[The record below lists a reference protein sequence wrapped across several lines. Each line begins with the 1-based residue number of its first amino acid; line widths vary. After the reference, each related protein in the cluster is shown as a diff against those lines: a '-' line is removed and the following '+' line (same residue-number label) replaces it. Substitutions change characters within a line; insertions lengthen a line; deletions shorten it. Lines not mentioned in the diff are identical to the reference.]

1 MTKTKVEATYAYKL
15 RKIFKSSNFQIT
27 TMLHSDYK
35 FFLCLAPDYT
45 EQQIFPI
52 NHNLEFSD
60 EKDGLRGTRKL
71 TTKLVFTNDENG
83 NLFTQLLAYERSGYR
98 CSEIRLRLE
107 CTFDKG
113 VTYTTCFNGTLR
125 CVDAAWDVSHCM
137 VTFPVIEKSLYSC
150 IYDNWEK
157 EELIWYVPFTEV
169 FLQPVNSGITFETQQ
184 INLTTVTDPNLALD
198 PLNNGLGA
206 EWTVISYDLGSYDPN
221 AGTNAYM
228 NILFGRVTFT
238 GAAPPPS
245 GTGWT
250 NAGTNFWVRPMTP
263 GEVSGANVTNSSF
276 QYCYNLHWILTWF
289 FGKDCWVR
297 PNGQQ
302 VCSETQTVYCSGL
315 NIISNFLSIN
325 PDGTQ
330 PNNSAYQ
337 AAIAKLN
344 HLFLVQKSDV
354 LRANL
359 GITQEAKPKL
369 SFKALMEDLKTA
381 FNVDWW
387 IEENPNYINPDG
399 DTFLDGKPILRIE
412 HISYVKDKIMLN
424 LLQPTLLPYINGK
437 QQYTTR
443 KDKLPKQEV
452 WKWQVETDKTSDF
465 DGVPVTYNNTC
476 TDKDSKEQIYSV
488 AKMETNLEYLLAKIP
503 SISIDT
509 DSNEFE
515 GFLLL
520 AAVLNNEKYYASTE
534 IGALSGSDKL
544 NVCLSWANIQRDYH
558 KYNRPLPQGVMNNV
572 STIFASSKRIRQQAD
587 LAVPMCRQDYFT
599 FFNILH
605 QAITQFG
612 YADVEQA
619 KYSETDQTLSLT
631 TLF

>member
-1 MTKTKVEATYAYKL
+1 
-15 RKIFKSSNFQIT
+15 
-27 TMLHSDYK
+27 MLHSDYK
-35 FFLCLAPDYT
+35 FFLLISPDNT
-45 EQQIFPI
+45 EIQVFPI

-60 EKDGLRGTRKL
+60 EKDGLRGLRKL
-71 TTKLVFTNDENG
+71 TTKLVFTNDQNG

-98 CSEIRLRLE
+98 CTEIKLRLE
-107 CTFDKG
+107 CTFDQG
-113 VTYTTCFNGTLR
+113 VTFATCFNGMLR

-137 VTFPVIEKSLYSC
+137 VTFPLIENNIYSC

-169 FLQPVNSGITFETQQ
+169 FLQPDYVGFNLDTEDVSFFGI
-184 INLTTVTDPNLALD
+184 LD
-198 PLNNGLGA
+198 LNYAMNPLNYGLGA
-206 EWTVISYDLGSYDPN
+206 EFKFIKYTTIFVGGQIDDYKHTITFLR
-221 AGTNAYM
+221 A
-228 NILFGRVTFT
+228 TFT
-238 GAAPPPS
+238 GPYPIP

-250 NAGTNFWVRPMTP
+250 GGPFFWVRQPTQA
-263 GEVSGANVTNSSF
+263 EINSTNISVISI
-276 QYCYNLHWILTWF
+276 QNGYNLKWLLTWF
-289 FGKDCWVR
+289 LGKSCWIKTD
-297 PNGQQ
+297 G
-302 VCSETQTVYCSGL
+302 SEICAEFTSSSYCYH
-315 NIISNFLSIN
+315 NIISNFFSIN

-330 PNNSAYQ
+330 PSNSAYQ

-354 LRANL
+354 LRSNL
-359 GITQEAKPKL
+359 GITQEAKPRL
-369 SFKALMEDLKTA
+369 SLKNLLEDLKTA

-387 IEENPNYINPDG
+387 IEEAPNYINPDG
-399 DTFLDGKPILRIE
+399 DTFLDGRPILRIE
-412 HISYVKDKIMLN
+412 HVSYLKDKIMLN
-424 LLQPTLLPYINGK
+424 LLQPVFKDYINGK

-452 WKWQVETDKTSDF
+452 WKWQVQTDKTSDF
-465 DGVPVTYNNTC
+465 DGLPITYNNTC

-488 AKMETNLEYLLAKIP
+488 TKMETNLEYLLAKIP
-503 SISIDT
+503 SISTDT

-520 AAVLNNEKYYASTE
+520 AAVLNNNNYYVSTE

-587 LAVPMCRQDYFT
+587 LTIPMCRQDYFT